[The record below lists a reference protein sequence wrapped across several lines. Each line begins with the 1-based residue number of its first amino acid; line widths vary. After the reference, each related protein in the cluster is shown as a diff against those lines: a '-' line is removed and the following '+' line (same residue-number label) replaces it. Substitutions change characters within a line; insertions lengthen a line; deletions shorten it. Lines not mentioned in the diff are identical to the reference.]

1 MGNQDHLALL
11 KQGTKVWNAWRRK
24 HRSLRPDLSGDAV
37 SDLEHQISMLAA
49 AVANEVMPG
58 KAPADEG
65 GLSGLDLSSAD
76 LHGCDLH
83 AADLSRSNLMLA
95 NLRGADLHDANLS
108 GVILTSANLSKCD
121 LRGATM
127 NGAILRFA
135 TLKGARLDGALL
147 RLCNLD
153 RVDATRASLRDA
165 DLSFTSLNEAQLRR
179 ADLSG
184 AFVYGSSAW
193 NVDLTQAKQR
203 NLRITRTDEGTI
215 TVDDLKIA
223 QFIHTILNN
232 ENVRNVIDT
241 LTTKMVLILGRF
253 TPERKV
259 VLEEVKRWLHA
270 HDYVPVI
277 FDFDRPASR
286 DFTET
291 VVTLAHMARFIVADL
306 TEPASI
312 PKELEAIVPRLAVPV
327 QPIVQEGAKVYSMFS
342 DYWKYDWVLTVWRY
356 KDPADVRAGMR
367 TKVVRPAE
375 SKARELT
382 ARRAAA
388 ARNPV

>member
-1 MGNQDHLALL
+1 MANLDHLELL
-11 KQGTKVWNAWRRK
+11 KQGTQAWNAWRRK
-24 HRSLRPDLSGDAV
+24 HRGLRPDLSGDPV
-37 SDLEHQISMLAA
+37 SDFEHQISMLAT

-58 KAPADEG
+58 RAPPDEV
-65 GLSGLDLSSAD
+65 GLSGLDLASAD

-83 AADLSRSNLMLA
+83 AVNLSRANLMLA
-95 NLRGADLHDANLS
+95 NLRGADLRGANLS
-108 GVILTSANLSKCD
+108 GAIMTSANLSKCD

-135 TLKGARLDGALL
+135 TLKGAQLDGAML

-153 RVDATRASLRDA
+153 RVDATGASLRGT
-165 DLSFTSLNEAQLRR
+165 DLSFTSLNEARLTR

-184 AFVYGSSAW
+184 SFVYGSSAW
-193 NVDLTQAKQR
+193 NVDLTQAKQQ
-203 NLRITRTDEGTI
+203 NLRITLTNEGTI

-223 QFIHTILNN
+223 QFIHTIINN

-259 VLEEVKRWLHA
+259 VLEEAKRWLHA
-270 HDYVPVI
+270 HNYVPVI
-277 FDFDRPASR
+277 FDFDRPTSR

-306 TEPASI
+306 TEPASL
-312 PKELEAIVPRLAVPV
+312 PKELEAIVPRLGVPV
-327 QPIVQEGAKVYSMFS
+327 QPIVQKGAKVYAMFR
-342 DYWKYDWVLTVWRY
+342 DYWKYDWVLKVWQY
-356 KDPADVRAGMR
+356 GDLADLRAGLF
-367 TKVVRPAE
+367 THVVRPAE
-375 SKARELT
+375 NKAQELT

-388 ARNPV
+388 ASKLV

>member
-1 MGNQDHLALL
+1 MADPEHLQQL
-11 KQGTKVWNAWRRK
+11 KQGAKAWNAWRRR
-24 HRSLRPDLSGDAV
+24 HRGLRPDLSGDPV
-37 SDLEHQISMLAA
+37 SDFEHQIGMLAD

-58 KAPADEG
+58 RAPVEG
-65 GLSGLDLSSAD
+65 GGLAGLDLVSAD
-76 LHGCDLH
+76 LHACDLH
-83 AADLSRSNLMLA
+83 GANLSRANLMLA
-95 NLRGADLHDANLS
+95 NLRGADLRAANLS
-108 GVILTSANLSKCD
+108 GAILTSAQLAGCD
-121 LRGATM
+121 LRDATL

-135 TLKGARLDGALL
+135 SLKGARLDNAML

-153 RVDATRASLRDA
+153 RVDASRAVLRGA
-165 DLSFTSLNEAQLRR
+165 DLSFTSLNEALLVH

-184 AFVYGSSAW
+184 AFVYGCSAW
-193 NVDLTQAKQR
+193 NVDLKRARQQ

-241 LTTKMVLILGRF
+241 LTTKLVLILGRF
-253 TPERKV
+253 TPERKA
-259 VLEEVKRWLHA
+259 VLGEVKRWLHA

-277 FDFDRPASR
+277 FDFERPSSR

-291 VVTLAHMARFIVADL
+291 VVTLAHMARFIIADL
-306 TEPASI
+306 TDPASL

-327 QPIVQEGAKVYSMFS
+327 QPIVQKGAKVYAMFR
-342 DYWKYDWVLTVWRY
+342 DYWKYDWVLGVWSY
-356 KDPADVRAGMR
+356 EDLAGLRAGMR
-367 TKVVRPAE
+367 VHVVRPAE

-388 ARNPV
+388 AARAD